1 MTPDTSTSRAGA
13 RPTGREALRTPDSF
27 REPGTDGPRDLT
39 TDPAATTQQ
48 GLADR
53 GQSASAQAP
62 RRHDSPAAARAP
74 LQRPPEPHD
83 PAAQDV
89 HAYRARPMSRS
100 GRRAYR
106 TARGLGWFSI
116 ALGLAEVLMPR
127 MLARNLG
134 LRSPALVR
142 LYGLREIATGVGLLT
157 ARDPAPWTAARLGG
171 DLLDAATLLPAV
183 GLDNPRRGTAIGAM
197 ATVAAVAAVDAACT
211 GALRAEQRR
220 QARPVYDYSDRSG
233 FPRPPEQMRGEARD
247 GAATPGQEV
256 AAGTGSQ
263 VDLVAEQ
270 ASTR

>member
-13 RPTGREALRTPDSF
+13 RPTGREGLRTPDSF

-74 LQRPPEPHD
+74 LQRPPEPQD
-83 PAAQDV
+83 PAVQDV
-89 HAYRARPMSRS
+89 QAYRARPMSRS
-100 GRRAYR
+100 GRRAFR

-134 LRSPALVR
+134 LRSPGLVR
-142 LYGLREIATGVGLLT
+142 LYGLREIAAGVGLLT

-171 DLLDAATLLPAV
+171 DLLDAATLLPA
-183 GLDNPRRGTAIGAM
+183 LRSDSPRRGTAIGAM
-197 ATVAAVAAVDAACT
+197 ATVATVAAVDAACT
-211 GALRAEQRR
+211 VALRAEQRR

-233 FPRPPEQMRGEARD
+233 FPRPAEQMRGEARE
-247 GAATPGQEV
+247 GGVTAGQST
-256 AAGTGSQ
+256 AAGNVSQ
-263 VDLVAEQ
+263 VVAEQ
-270 ASTR
+270 ATAR